1 MDVKSNLLLVTNVLL
16 ILCLASGVLADSC
29 PHCSRTYG
37 AGRAG
42 GADSAYIQSIRA
54 AHEATCSARSS
65 KVTKK
70 NRGPLIV
77 FQAHDHD
84 IAVDWAFEVNQ
95 ENIDKSIRHFPID
108 IVLLNNSF
116 ETIEFEEAGIPLFTF
131 KIRSGIN
138 HIIKEYV
145 SLQKTVTMLPG
156 ERINCMINWDGRDV
170 DGKYALPGR
179 YEFITE
185 VPRLKGHSKLKISRN
200 FEITEAGPNVGLLHG
215 LCLQNRY
222 RRCPPR

>member
-1 MDVKSNLLLVTNVLL
+1 MIRLAMLKTVVLIVPLLLLSACRKGPSGDGSVRDAEAELAAQMKSLEENWTPDSRVT
-16 ILCLASGVLADSC
+16 
-29 PHCSRTYG
+29 
-37 AGRAG
+37 
-42 GADSAYIQSIRA
+42 
-54 AHEATCSARSS
+54 E
-65 KVTKK
+65 K

-95 ENIDKSIRHFPID
+95 ESIDKSIRHFPID

-138 HIIKEYV
+138 YIIKEYV
-145 SLQKTVTMLPG
+145 SLQKTVAMLPG

-185 VPRLKGHSKLKISRN
+185 VARLKGHSKLKISRN
-200 FEITEAGPNVGLLHG
+200 FEITEAGPNVEVILSEEQVMFRQMEEL
-215 LCLQNRY
+215 NRINQSLFG
-222 RRCPPR
+222 P